1 MKRWRFR
8 AGCSLPALLCLA
20 GCDVAL
26 AANKCVVNGKTVY
39 TDAECPRGSVQK
51 PVAER
56 IAPKAP
62 TQGDAAALPKLPE
75 LQRGQWKLSGTD
87 NSTTCGNPLQSLY
100 SEYEQFGKLREMG
113 CSVDVTSPKDRAVAV
128 SVECARESKIG
139 LVQTSF
145 TFSSPNPQ
153 SFSVESVL
161 RGKRKTL
168 SGVRI
173 GEC

>member
-1 MKRWRFR
+1 MRRWWFR
-8 AGCSLPALLCLA
+8 ADCSLAALLYLA

-39 TDAECPRGSVQK
+39 TDAECPQGSLQK
-51 PVAER
+51 PMAEHL
-56 IAPKAP
+56 APKPPA
-62 TQGDAAALPKLPE
+62 QGGAALPKLPE
-75 LQRGQWKLSGTD
+75 LQRGQWKMSGTGEW
-87 NSTTCGNPLQSLY
+87 TTCGNPLQSLY
-100 SEYEQFGKLREMG
+100 TEYEQFGKLREMG
-113 CSVDVTSPKDRAVAV
+113 CSVDVISPKDRAVAV
-128 SVECARESKIG
+128 SVQCPKESRIG
-139 LVQTSF
+139 AVDSSF

-168 SGVRI
+168 NGMRI

>member
-8 AGCSLPALLCLA
+8 AECSLAVLLYLA
-20 GCDVAL
+20 GCDFAL

-51 PVAER
+51 PIAEHL
-56 IAPKAP
+56 APKPPA
-62 TQGDAAALPKLPE
+62 QGGAALPKLPD

-113 CSVDVTSPKDRAVAV
+113 CSVDVTTPKDRAVAV
-128 SVECARESKIG
+128 SVECPRESKIG

-161 RGKRKTL
+161 KGKRKTL

>member
-1 MKRWRFR
+1 MKRWLFQ
-8 AGCSLPALLCLA
+8 AEYSLAALVYLA

-26 AANKCVVNGKTVY
+26 A
-39 TDAECPRGSVQK
+39 
-51 PVAER
+51 
-56 IAPKAP
+56 
-62 TQGDAAALPKLPE
+62 QGAAALPKLPD
-75 LQRGQWKLSGTD
+75 LQRGQWKLSGTGD
-87 NSTTCGNPLQSLY
+87 WTACGHPLQSLY

-128 SVECARESKIG
+128 SVECPRESKIG

-168 SGVRI
+168 NGVRI